1 MKKSL
6 LIVKSTLLVNFLL
19 IFILESIYNLTMKK
33 LKDLRIENNL
43 NIKEMAKLVGIS
55 PTYYWQIENK
65 SRRLYYELA
74 VKISKIFNL
83 KPDDIFYEEF

>member
-1 MKKSL
+1 
-6 LIVKSTLLVNFLL
+6 
-19 IFILESIYNLTMKK
+19 MKK
-33 LKDLRIENNL
+33 LKELRIKNNL